1 MTQAKSGCF
10 PILRHAY
17 AVSRSCDV
25 VGQKAKKGQ
34 KVQEEFLGQRLVFG
48 RKMSSGVLIIN
59 SRHAI
64 CRCAPAG
71 TQSDDVVQTGEAM
84 FMRDT
89 MCGRQDDGSIIVEQT
104 WNHSSC
110 GLQV

>member
-17 AVSRSCDV
+17 AVPEV
-25 VGQKAKKGQ
+25 VMSWGRRPC
-34 KVQEEFLGQRLVFG
+34 VPEEFLGKRLVFEK
-48 RKMSSGVLIIN
+48 KMSSGVLIIN
-59 SRHAI
+59 SRHAT

-71 TQSDDVVQTGEAM
+71 TQSDDVFQTGETM
-84 FMRDT
+84 FMRDI

-110 GLQV
+110 GLQA